1 MDTLQLALPYYI
13 CTVAAWGSAAVCGVA
28 AWKRLRPPWV
38 LLLAGGF
45 LLLGAAFFLIAATA
59 GTGGHI
65 TRSQVAEP
73 IRLLC
78 LAGGLLWIT
87 WLVLFT
93 RSVVR
98 VEKQR
103 PTG

>member
-45 LLLGAAFFLIAATA
+45 GVGL
-59 GTGGHI
+59 TGRTGKCQFGHGY
-65 TRSQVAEP
+65 AP
-73 IRLLC
+73 
-78 LAGGLLWIT
+78 
-87 WLVLFT
+87 
-93 RSVVR
+93 
-98 VEKQR
+98 
-103 PTG
+103 